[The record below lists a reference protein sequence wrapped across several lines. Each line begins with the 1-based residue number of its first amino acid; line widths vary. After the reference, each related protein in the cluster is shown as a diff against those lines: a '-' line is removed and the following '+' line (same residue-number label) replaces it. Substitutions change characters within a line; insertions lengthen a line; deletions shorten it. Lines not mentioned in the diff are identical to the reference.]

1 MFNSLTSGVKPCR
14 LFSRNSFPAATRV
27 WSKIYCS
34 DESVSSQTFN
44 YFLYMFSGRS
54 FFLVNYLKILTVTDM
69 VEIFKI
75 SVSKRLGHGTHSQN
89 KNAPN
94 ARNNTFS
101 RIKCGKVWLQK
112 FKFKYSI
119 AKFLLVWLNQFN
131 RAASTTET
139 KSNSIFAV
147 KFVERSNRSFSVY
160 LTNQRYNYN
169 SIELWNF
176 NCVNISTRSEAIKI
190 LLQQILKRH
199 KIVFKNNSLFP
210 VQCTLALNSPIRRQ
224 KCVLAI
230 SEALKN
236 ILSYLYKNT
245 HVYIIDKKET
255 ESHFRYYEMI

>member
-1 MFNSLTSGVKPCR
+1 MEQDLLQWRISQFPDLQLLSLHVLR
-14 LFSRNSFPAATRV
+14 QIIFSCQLLENIDGYR
-27 WSKIYCS
+27 KG
-34 DESVSSQTFN
+34 
-44 YFLYMFSGRS
+44 L
-54 FFLVNYLKILTVTDM
+54 DM
-69 VEIFKI
+69 VRTHKI
-75 SVSKRLGHGTHSQN
+75 GMRQTQE
-89 KNAPN
+89 
-94 ARNNTFS
+94 TFS
-101 RIKCGKVWLQK
+101 HIKCGKVWLQK
-112 FKFKYSI
+112 FKFRYSI

>member
-1 MFNSLTSGVKPCR
+1 MQVIFPEQ
-14 LFSRNSFPAATRV
+14 FSRSRKSVEQDLLQWRISQFPDLQLLSLHVLRQ
-27 WSKIYCS
+27 II
-34 DESVSSQTFN
+34 
-44 YFLYMFSGRS
+44 FSCQLLENIDGYRKG
-54 FFLVNYLKILTVTDM
+54 LDM
-69 VEIFKI
+69 VRTHKI
-75 SVSKRLGHGTHSQN
+75 GMRQTQE
-89 KNAPN
+89 
-94 ARNNTFS
+94 TFS
-101 RIKCGKVWLQK
+101 HIKCGKVWLQK
-112 FKFKYSI
+112 FKFRYSI